1 MSKNKTVSEN
11 QNLLKRKIDSAAKR
25 HAKAALQNSLVTD
38 LEKSIAKVFLTLL
51 HDEVSASV
59 CDSSIKSSK
68 NAIEDMG
75 ACLFGILD
83 AYGGKGLAGFD
94 LAFINAITA
103 LLMGAKNAG
112 GKPAEERPI
121 SQTDASLSAMVINAI
136 LAEAFFGTNPQPQ
149 NSPIPPAFGMN
160 GHKLVKAPLF
170 YMLFEDKYAFL
181 RIEISNKNNDS
192 YGQIEL
198 ILPLSCIATFTSND
212 TNTSAMAEREI
223 WRDTMQTI
231 ATISPLEFETVL
243 QHMPIPLGEVLG
255 FKIGDTLDLPDG
267 SLEHL
272 ILEAQTQ
279 SGPLS
284 VFDGQLGALKTKKA
298 FRVSRRLH
306 DETAP
311 AIPAEI

>member
-1 MSKNKTVSEN
+1 VSEN
-11 QNLLKRKIDSAAKR
+11 KNLLKRKIDNAAKR

-38 LEKSIAKVFLTLL
+38 LEKSITKIFLTLL
-51 HDEVSASV
+51 HEEVIASV

-68 NAIEDMG
+68 KSIENMD

-83 AYGGKGLAGFD
+83 AHGGKGLAGFD

-103 LLMGAKNAG
+103 LLMGAKTAG
-112 GKPAEERPI
+112 NTPAEERPI

-136 LAEAFFGTNPQPQ
+136 LVEAFFGTNPQPQ
-149 NSPIPPAFGMN
+149 NTALPQAFGMN
-160 GHKLVKAPLF
+160 GHELEKAPLF
-170 YMLFEDKYAFL
+170 YILFEDKYAFL

-198 ILPLSCIATFTSND
+198 VLPLSCIAAFTSND
-212 TNTSAMAEREI
+212 TSTSAMAEREI
-223 WRDTMQTI
+223 WHDAMQTV

-243 QHMPIPLGEVLG
+243 QHMSVPLGEVLS

-272 ILEAQTQ
+272 VLEAQTQ

-298 FRVSRRLH
+298 FRVSRRLN
-306 DETAP
+306 DEGATELA
-311 AIPAEI
+311 AL